1 MRASAERRNISE
13 REDAIRQM
21 FPMVRST
28 ARRVGRLVP
37 AADIDDL
44 VGDGCIGLIRAVDT
58 FDPFRGAALETYA
71 RRLILGSMLNGL
83 RKLDP
88 VSERARRKI
97 READRD
103 RHALAQARGTMPSM
117 REMEERTAGL
127 RSARC
132 AAFRLA
138 PLSLDAVNGSEGAP
152 DPHGDPARIALAAGE
167 RREVVEAIGLLPDRQ
182 RRIVA
187 LHYYSRLSLHAIGQ

>member
-71 RRLILGSMLNGL
+71 RRLIIGAMLNGL

-88 VSERARRKI
+88 VSERARRKL
-97 READRD
+97 READRL
-103 RHALAQARGTMPSM
+103 RFEMAQERGTMPTM
-117 REMEERTAGL
+117 REMEGRTSGL
-127 RSARC
+127 RRAR
-132 AAFRLA
+132 AAAYCLQ
-138 PLSLDAVNGSEGAP
+138 PLSLDATVGSDGAV
-152 DPHGDPARIALAAGE
+152 DSD
-167 RREVVEAIGLLPDRQ
+167 
-182 RRIVA
+182 
-187 LHYYSRLSLHAIGQ
+187 